1 MRRGDTFASVETQV
15 IDASGLSDAEKAALW
30 LYGWSFVNFRRQ
42 RREAIAHIDV
52 LAATPTS
59 AKLPDRRLRLVQP
72 IPMTPTNSPQ
82 RPEMGFTP
90 G

>member
-42 RREAIAHIDV
+42 RREAIAHIDH

-59 AKLPDRRLRLVQP
+59 AELPDTRLRLV
-72 IPMTPTNSPQ
+72 
-82 RPEMGFTP
+82 
-90 G
+90 